1 VRSRSG
7 RSTDRSRSTTG
18 PLAAVDAYLL
28 PAVVGGGLGD
38 IEETLAAG
46 RRLARAGV
54 RVRLYRS
61 PGLALPRS
69 VDGPWDWPPLER
81 VDRLIPRGTA
91 ALTVTPAWGVSAAP
105 SRPGAYGRGGPWEK
119 EAAAIEAAY
128 GAERVVHVSL
138 EEFARTLTPTEEN
151 LERFREGGVPAR
163 AIGARLRAA
172 RGSGEVARF
181 RSAFRRFRAFDRPNV
196 LHLFATLR
204 PDPAFGREF
213 PEAVQTGPLWPERF
227 RARRVTSTSAGPA
240 EWVWYASPASAER
253 IAPAVVAGLASAAP
267 ELRLWILTPRPWEVE
282 LPSDRVD
289 VVSTPVPVAEWTTRF
304 ARARLRIVTGSRTL
318 LEAMELGGPFL
329 YFNGTLGRGARTR
342 RHRPEKRAKGSGSPC
357 ARTSPILPEVVGF
370 GRWSS
375 EPPPAPTD
383 GRSSPDVGRSPRSA
397 PRSTARGNCWCGSH
411 GRWADRTH
419 GRPTSCVR
427 SAMGALRE
435 LAESRT
441 INRAA
446 G

>member
-342 RHRPEKRAKGSGSPC
+342 RHRPEKLTSLLELA
-357 ARTSPILPEVVGF
+357 ARQGVGVPLRTDLADFARGRRVREVVERAATGADGWTKFPRRWPISTF
-370 GRWSS
+370 G
-375 EPPPAPTD
+375 PPFDRA
-383 GRSSPDVGRSPRSA
+383 GELLVRVARSL
-397 PRSTARGNCWCGSH
+397 
-411 GRWADRTH
+411 
-419 GRPTSCVR
+419 GRPDT
-427 SAMGALRE
+427 
-435 LAESRT
+435 
-441 INRAA
+441 RAA
-446 G
+446 DLVRQVRQGRAP